1 MREQSKI
8 LLLLVVVLAIVIGYA
23 VVPGEVSFGKFSLKK
38 INLTQLRKADK
49 TDSVALAKRKEKKLY
64 RRNQTFLFIGD
75 SMVEGLSRRL
85 GDYAGENGHKLY
97 TVIWYGST
105 TEKWAS
111 SQTIEH
117 FIKQY
122 KPTYILLCL
131 GSNELFINDLDA
143 REANIK
149 AIVAKLGNYPYVWR
163 SPASWNGDTGII
175 NLMKK
180 HTKQGC
186 FFDSRGLKLKRG
198 PDRYHPTWKAAAL
211 WLNKVAAFMGSS
223 KAAYPVV
230 LKTPKQHH
238 KATNTKLLQPSFKGF

>member
-1 MREQSKI
+1 M
-8 LLLLVVVLAIVIGYA
+8 
-23 VVPGEVSFGKFSLKK
+23 
-38 INLTQLRKADK
+38 
-49 TDSVALAKRKEKKLY
+49 
-64 RRNQTFLFIGD
+64 
-75 SMVEGLSRRL
+75 
-85 GDYAGENGHKLY
+85 
-97 TVIWYGST
+97 
-105 TEKWAS
+105 
-111 SQTIEH
+111 
-117 FIKQY
+117 
-122 KPTYILLCL
+122 LCL

-149 AIVAKLGNYPYVWR
+149 AIVAKLGNYPYVWI

-223 KAAYPVV
+223 KAACPVV